1 LLKNNQRRTARHHEL
16 HEENE
21 ENKENN
27 QVKKDGTGSDEIIR
41 INQFEN
47 GTQEQKMYN
56 VVQNRPQGKRVNKA
70 KPHLF
75 FPIMIQYLSENL
87 ALFSTSRKPTKNIQ

>member
-75 FPIMIQYLSENL
+75 FQ
-87 ALFSTSRKPTKNIQ
+87 